1 MNKHIGSKLETL
13 FDELGE
19 RDQFEARTMKK
30 VVALQLRAR
39 MQATNVT
46 KSGLAHAMKTSRSA
60 VDRLLDPANPS
71 MTFETLAR
79 AARAMRAE
87 VIVRVVPKG
96 AARKVGVPHTV
107 AVMAK
112 AAGRR

>member
-1 MNKHIGSKLETL
+1 MNKHIGSTLEAL
-13 FDELGE
+13 FDETGG
-19 RDQFEARTMKK
+19 RDEFEALTMKK

-39 MQATNVT
+39 MQATRVT
-46 KSGLAHAMKTSRSA
+46 KTGLAHAMKTSRSA
-60 VDRLLDPANPS
+60 VDRLLNPANPS

-87 VIVRVVPKG
+87 VVVRVVPKG
-96 AARKVGVPHTV
+96 GARKVV
-107 AVMAK
+107 AAPAMKK